1 MQVFVVHSSIPAIMD
16 AIAVVKLAKGKVV
29 SKILDY
35 LEIPFIDRLVIDAL
49 SCAAR
54 KR

>member
-1 MQVFVVHSSIPAIMD
+1 MQVFVVHLPIPAIMGV
-16 AIAVVKLAKGKVV
+16 ISVVKLAKGKEV

-35 LEIPFIDRLVIDAL
+35 LEKPFIDRLVIVAL

>member
-16 AIAVVKLAKGKVV
+16 AIAVVKLAKGKMV

-35 LEIPFIDRLVIDAL
+35 LEKLFIYRLVIVAL
-49 SCAAR
+49 SCAVR
-54 KR
+54 IR